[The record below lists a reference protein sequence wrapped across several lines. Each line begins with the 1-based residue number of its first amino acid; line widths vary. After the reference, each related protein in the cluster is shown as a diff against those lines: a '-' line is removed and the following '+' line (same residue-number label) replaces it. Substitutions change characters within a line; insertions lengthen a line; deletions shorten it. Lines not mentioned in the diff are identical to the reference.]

1 MVKAGYVNCRTFTA
15 KGYDIVD
22 NVYMQRAWAE
32 VNLDAIAAN
41 LHSIRAKLTNPST
54 KIMAVVKADAYG
66 HGFLQVT
73 KTLLENKADALGVAV
88 LDEAKQLRS
97 RGIDVPILILG
108 KTNIEAAEDII
119 DFDVMPTVFSYE
131 IAKALSDTA
140 VKKRK
145 DVRIHIKIDTGMTR
159 LGYMYHGEADAAV
172 IDEIERISRLPY
184 LVIDGIFTHLAC
196 ADETD
201 EAYTRLQFGRF
212 TELCGKL
219 KECGVD
225 VGTRHVCNSAGL
237 VMYPEMQL
245 DMVRPGIILYG
256 LHPSELTGRSIELT
270 PAMSLKARVTMVKTV
285 DSGVGISYGKEYET
299 HGKTVIATV
308 PVGYA
313 DGYSRLLA
321 GKAGMIAGEKL
332 VPVVG
337 RICMDQCMVDVTN
350 VYNISEGDTVTI
362 MGADGGQSITADDL
376 AGYMGT
382 INYEVVCIIG
392 KRIPRVYVS
401 GGNVVRALNSLV

>member
-1 MVKAGYVNCRTFTA
+1 MYT
-15 KGYDIVD
+15 
-22 NVYMQRAWAE
+22 QRAWAE

-41 LHSIRAKLTNPST
+41 LQNIRAKLINPAT

-73 KTLLENKADALGVAV
+73 KTLLENNADALGVAV

-108 KTNIEAAEDII
+108 KTNLAAAEDII
-119 DFDVMPTVFSYE
+119 DFGVMPTVFSYE
-131 IAKALSDTA
+131 LAKALSDIA

-159 LGYMYHGEADAAV
+159 IGYMYHGDGDDSVA
-172 IDEIERISRLPY
+172 DEIERISKLPY
-184 LVIDGIFTHLAC
+184 LAIDGIFTHLAC
-196 ADETD
+196 ADEAD
-201 EAYTRLQFGRF
+201 ETYTRLQFGRF
-212 TELCGKL
+212 MQLCGKL
-219 KECGVD
+219 TERGVD
-225 VGTRHVCNSAGL
+225 IGTRHVCNSAGL
-237 VMYPEMQL
+237 VMYPDMQL
-245 DMVRPGIILYG
+245 DMVRPGLILYG
-256 LHPSELTGRSIELT
+256 MHPSELTAGNIELT
-270 PAMSLKARVTMVKTV
+270 PAMSLKARVTMVKKV
-285 DSGVGISYGKEYET
+285 GGGVGISYGKEHET
-299 HGKTVIATV
+299 LGNTAVATI
-308 PVGYA
+308 PIGYA

-321 GKAGMIAGEKL
+321 GKAGMIADGSL

-350 VYNISEGDTVTI
+350 VYNISEGDAVTI
-362 MGADGGQSITADDL
+362 MGTDGGQTITADDL
-376 AGYMGT
+376 AEYMGT

-401 GGNVVRALNSLV
+401 GGNIVRALNSLV